1 MPLWDLVVKRTLG
14 NIVQATAALIYHAL
28 VAATKSPARDTG
40 VGHRS
45 SGHPDNIDEQRAS
58 SPVGWRSAFKE
69 PRVVGEIIAGELW
82 ITKFYHQIRY
92 VVTTKDRERGIR
104 IVLKKAVLSLTPQR
118 NEPASLHM
126 SGHAC
131 GTIGEAD
138 SNRVNSAQNKLSLVE
153 AHILRVLHEEDIH
166 FV

>member
-58 SPVGWRSAFKE
+58 SPVGWRSAFNE
-69 PRVVGEIIAGELW
+69 PRVVGEIIAGELRVAELH
-82 ITKFYHQIRY
+82 HQVRY
-92 VVTTKDRERGIR
+92 VVATEHRERGIR
-104 IVLKKAVLSLTPQR
+104 IVLKETVLSLTPER
-118 NEPASLHM
+118 NELAGLHVPGKARRAI
-126 SGHAC
+126 S
-131 GTIGEAD
+131 
-138 SNRVNSAQNKLSLVE
+138 E
-153 AHILRVLHEEDIH
+153 AHCY
-166 FV
+166 